1 VSTAAIVVIGNEVLS
16 AKVSDEN
23 GPFLARELRALGVE
37 LRRIETVPDEVPLIV
52 DALRRCLGAAQW
64 VFTSGGIG
72 PTHDDVTI
80 AAVAQALG
88 RKVVADERTLSLLR
102 ARYGD
107 ALKPALRRLAEIPE
121 GATLTWGP
129 GPGSSYPVLSLET
142 IIILPGVPS
151 LLREGFARLRE
162 RFRAPPIFSRALF
175 LSLGEGA
182 IAEHLDATVARFS
195 AVAIGS
201 YPRFDDADHRV
212 KVTFDGRD
220 QTEVAA
226 AAEFFAAR
234 LPPGAVLREG

>member
-1 VSTAAIVVIGNEVLS
+1 
-16 AKVSDEN
+16 
-23 GPFLARELRALGVE
+23 
-37 LRRIETVPDEVPLIV
+37 
-52 DALRRCLGAAQW
+52 
-64 VFTSGGIG
+64 
-72 PTHDDVTI
+72 VTI

-129 GPGSSYPVLSLET
+129 GPGSSYPVLSLENV
-142 IIILPGVPS
+142 IILPGVPS

-182 IAEHLDATVARFS
+182 IAEHLDATVARFP

-220 QTEVAA
+220 QAEVTG

-234 LPPGAVLREG
+234 VPQGTVLREG